1 MSCAAP
7 GVWAQ
12 PPPGGDGAHK
22 EILLETGLR
31 GFVETSDE
39 EYNVVRAL
47 LTSIRM
53 PY

>member
-1 MSCAAP
+1 MSCAVP

-12 PPPGGDGAHK
+12 PPGGDVAHK

-31 GFVETSDE
+31 GFVATSDE

-47 LTSIRM
+47 LTSIGM

>member
-12 PPPGGDGAHK
+12 PPGDDGAHK

-31 GFVETSDE
+31 GFPATSDE
-39 EYNVVRAL
+39 EYDVVRAL
-47 LTSIRM
+47 LTNIRM